1 MQQILS
7 SDRLLDWTPVFLLA
21 ENTVSPVLLSA
32 NPFARN
38 RSSRGSG
45 GGEVILCL
53 NRMTERMAREDLK
66 WYLMNKYRALFTDKL
81 TRDDLE
87 ELQYCLRH
95 LNDAKHG
102 WDRDYL
108 QRFVLKL
115 REYIQEEILKREIT
129 GIESLL
135 TLMKP
140 EDLKK
145 ERDDMSAHYYTR
157 AWPVAGT
164 PLQPLMR

>member
-45 GGEVILCL
+45 GGEVILCQ

-95 LNDAKHG
+95 LYDAKHG

-115 REYIQEEILKREIT
+115 REYIQEEILKREFT

-140 EDLKK
+140 EDLIK

-164 PLQPLMR
+164 PLQTLMR

>member
-1 MQQILS
+1 MTSGKLP
-7 SDRLLDWTPVFLLA
+7 DRTPVFFLA
-21 ENTVSPVLLSA
+21 ENTVLPVLLSA
-32 NPFARN
+32 NQFARN
-38 RSSRGSG
+38 RSSRESG
-45 GGEVILCL
+45 GGEVILCR

-95 LNDAKHG
+95 LYDAKHG

-129 GIESLL
+129 GIASLL

-140 EDLKK
+140 EDLRK
-145 ERDDMSAHYYTR
+145 EMNNKPPYRDTGED
-157 AWPVAGT
+157 PGAGT
-164 PLQPLMR
+164 PLKSLMW